1 MLCELVPEDI
11 REPYDPYS
19 DPYYNQQQQQQQ
31 PNYGQQQQPNYGQP
45 QNYGQPNPVY
55 NDDGYPTYPG
65 SNARGRRGFNY

>member
-19 DPYYNQQQQQQQ
+19 DPYYNQQPNYNQPPQQQ
-31 PNYGQQQQPNYGQP
+31 PNNYP

-65 SNARGRRGFNY
+65 ARGRRGFNY